1 MAIVRMTQA
10 RQIIGVL
17 FAIVVLVLAAVFADV
32 KLGWNVS
39 VLDSIAKAL
48 GIM

>member
-1 MAIVRMTQA
+1 MALVRMTKV
-10 RQIIGVL
+10 RQVIGVL
-17 FAIVVLVLAAVFADV
+17 FAIIVLVLAAVFADA

-39 VLDSIAKAL
+39 VLDSIAKTL